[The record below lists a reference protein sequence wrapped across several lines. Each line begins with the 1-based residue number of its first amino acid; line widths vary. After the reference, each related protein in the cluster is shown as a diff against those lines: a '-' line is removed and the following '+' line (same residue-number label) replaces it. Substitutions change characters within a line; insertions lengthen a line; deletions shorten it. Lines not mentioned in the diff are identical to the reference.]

1 VPLAGAGGLAHPQ
14 AARGVEGASAL
25 PGAGI
30 ATQHHEELDFAEA
43 HMIAL
48 EGLKYH
54 HFTII

>member
-1 VPLAGAGGLAHPQ
+1 
-14 AARGVEGASAL
+14 VEGASAL